1 MRIGNRVNRLSIG
14 PGRVRPEAARD
25 GGGTGVRDDGWRAA
39 TLPGPGPER
48 RGNRP
53 GSRSPARNRKPEP
66 GPEPEAGARP
76 GTGSRSRPGTGK
88 PEPGPEPGSRSPA
101 RNRGRGPHVARV
113 YGYLLGGTDNTA
125 DDRAAGDHIIA
136 SLRDP
141 SGGARSAPPG
151 LMLVLV
157 PQWRPGPG
165 TPSEQDWAVLRL
177 ACAGLARKP

>member
-1 MRIGNRVNRLSIG
+1 MASGDVA
-14 PGRVRPEAARD
+14 PT
-25 GGGTGVRDDGWRAA
+25 GTGA
-39 TLPGPGPER
+39 PGEQTG
-48 RGNRP
+48 
-53 GSRSPARNRKPEP
+53 KPEP
-66 GPEPEAGARP
+66 GPEPEAGSPEPEAESRP
-76 GTGSRSRPGTGK
+76 GTGKPEPARNREAGARPGTGK

-165 TPSEQDWAVLRL
+165 TPSEQDWPVLRL